1 MRSTFHVFDSQ
12 LNAGRLTQKEST
24 QANRWQE
31 LAERL
36 SSKVDQLREISLSA
50 SAVRCW
56 GARVSPETVHTS
68 PNSAKPEPPQLYWCQ
83 SRGIAEE
90 TRESTKQTD
99 DMNRRDRPCSGV
111 HRV

>member
-68 PNSAKPEPPQLYWCQ
+68 PNSAKPEPLSCI
-83 SRGIAEE
+83 GAKAEA
-90 TRESTKQTD
+90 SP
-99 DMNRRDRPCSGV
+99 RRPGSLRSKLTT
-111 HRV
+111 